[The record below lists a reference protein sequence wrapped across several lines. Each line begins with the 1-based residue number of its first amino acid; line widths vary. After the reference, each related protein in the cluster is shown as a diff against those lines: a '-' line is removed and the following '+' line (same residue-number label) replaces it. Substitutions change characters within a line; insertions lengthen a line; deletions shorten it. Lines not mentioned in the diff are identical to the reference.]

1 MMDLIVNGT
10 KPGKSQKT
18 YPKLDFNFTF
28 HDLKAKGISD
38 LEGTLSEKQAISG
51 HKNMGQTARYD
62 RKIKIVPVVGNQ
74 KK

>member
-1 MMDLIVNGT
+1 MDPFLEGGDNYADTEG
-10 KPGKSQKT
+10 
-18 YPKLDFNFTF
+18 LDFNFTF
-28 HDLKAKGISD
+28 HDLKAKGVSD